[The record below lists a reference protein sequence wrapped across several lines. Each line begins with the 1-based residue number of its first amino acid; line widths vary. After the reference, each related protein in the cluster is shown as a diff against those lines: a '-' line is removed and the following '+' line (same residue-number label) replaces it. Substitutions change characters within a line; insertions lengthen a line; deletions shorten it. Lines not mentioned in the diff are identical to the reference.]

1 MYDNAVSHLIE
12 ECHSTRCWNDLERL
26 MSQLRE
32 LLPHRYFGCAEVRPA
47 SHIGGP
53 ASRPKRRQ
61 TVQGNLFLYWRK
73 NFLS

>member
-32 LLPHRYFGCAEVRPA
+32 LLPHRYFGCA
-47 SHIGGP
+47 
-53 ASRPKRRQ
+53 
-61 TVQGNLFLYWRK
+61 VQGAKSLHVRHVFNLNVPEALWSS
-73 NFLS
+73 LVL